1 MKNLAITLA
10 LLSAALSPAAV
21 TAAYAAG
28 TLPVSA
34 ASAAPSAPAVRL
46 AAAAIGNAPAVPPA
60 AFSAGSSA
68 AQNPRGMTAPA
79 PEQNLL
85 DDKIYFFAHAMC
97 IACKDAFVY
106 LDANHR
112 DLNIPITDMKFHHNL
127 ELYKQCVK
135 KFNIP
140 NSDLRLPLICMGNHY
155 IMGWEPED
163 GARFEEYLQ
172 KFRQET
178 AAAGHAA
185 ISAAVD
191 EAVPDPAPELKEP
204 LAVPAPAAFPAPA
217 ASAPA
222 AAPAAAAPAAAAGE
236 ASGGIAASLEALKG
250 SEPIEPTA
258 IVRDE

>member
-1 MKNLAITLA
+1 MKNFALTLA
-10 LLSAALSPAAV
+10 LLSAAVLSPAA
-21 TAAYAAG
+21 TPSPAHAADTLPAPAALSPAHAAG
-28 TLPVSA
+28 TLPI
-34 ASAAPSAPAVRL
+34 ASAPD
-46 AAAAIGNAPAVPPA
+46 APAVPPA

-68 AQNPRGMTAPA
+68 AQTPRGMTAPA

-191 EAVPDPAPELKEP
+191 EAVPGPAPELKEP

-222 AAPAAAAPAAAAGE
+222 AAPTAAAE
-236 ASGGIAASLEALKG
+236 ETSGGIAASLEALKG

>member
-1 MKNLAITLA
+1 MKNFALTLA
-10 LLSAALSPAAV
+10 LLSAAVLSPAA
-21 TAAYAAG
+21 TPSPAHAADTLPAPAALSPAHAAG
-28 TLPVSA
+28 TLPI
-34 ASAAPSAPAVRL
+34 ASAPDA
-46 AAAAIGNAPAVPPA
+46 PA

-191 EAVPDPAPELKEP
+191 EAVPGPAPELKEP

-222 AAPAAAAPAAAAGE
+222 AAPTAAAE
-236 ASGGIAASLEALKG
+236 ETSGGIAASLEALKG

>member
-1 MKNLAITLA
+1 MKNFALTLA
-10 LLSAALSPAAV
+10 LLSAAVLSPAA
-21 TAAYAAG
+21 TPSPAHAADTLPAPAALSPAHAAG
-28 TLPVSA
+28 TLPI
-34 ASAAPSAPAVRL
+34 ASAPD
-46 AAAAIGNAPAVPPA
+46 APAVPPA

-185 ISAAVD
+185 ISAGRGRSRSRPCSGIKGTACRSRSRSFPCPCCFRPGRR
-191 EAVPDPAPELKEP
+191 PDCC
-204 LAVPAPAAFPAPA
+204 
-217 ASAPA
+217 
-222 AAPAAAAPAAAAGE
+222 G
-236 ASGGIAASLEALKG
+236 
-250 SEPIEPTA
+250 
-258 IVRDE
+258 

>member
-1 MKNLAITLA
+1 MKNFALTLA
-10 LLSAALSPAAV
+10 LLSAAVLSPAA
-21 TAAYAAG
+21 TPSPAHAADTLPAPAALSPAHAAG
-28 TLPVSA
+28 TLPI
-34 ASAAPSAPAVRL
+34 ASAPD
-46 AAAAIGNAPAVPPA
+46 APAVPPA

-85 DDKIYFFAHAMC
+85 DDKIYFF
-97 IACKDAFVY
+97 ACKDAFVY

-191 EAVPDPAPELKEP
+191 EAVPGPAPELKEP

-222 AAPAAAAPAAAAGE
+222 AAPTAAAE
-236 ASGGIAASLEALKG
+236 ETSGGIAASLEALKG

>member
-1 MKNLAITLA
+1 MKNFALTLA
-10 LLSAALSPAAV
+10 LLSAAVLSPAA
-21 TAAYAAG
+21 TPSPAHAAG
-28 TLPVSA
+28 TLP
-34 ASAAPSAPAVRL
+34 APAAL
-46 AAAAIGNAPAVPPA
+46 SPAHAADTLPAPAVPPA

-191 EAVPDPAPELKEP
+191 EAVPGPAPELKEP

-222 AAPAAAAPAAAAGE
+222 AAPTAAAE
-236 ASGGIAASLEALKG
+236 ETSGGIAASLEALKG

>member
-1 MKNLAITLA
+1 MKNFALTLA
-10 LLSAALSPAAV
+10 LLSAAVLSPAA
-21 TAAYAAG
+21 TPSPAHAADTLPAPAALSPAHAAG
-28 TLPVSA
+28 TLPI
-34 ASAAPSAPAVRL
+34 ASAPD
-46 AAAAIGNAPAVPPA
+46 APAVPPA

-178 AAAGHAA
+178 AAGHAA

-191 EAVPDPAPELKEP
+191 EAVPGPTPELKEP

-222 AAPAAAAPAAAAGE
+222 AAPTAAAE
-236 ASGGIAASLEALKG
+236 ETSGGIAASLEALKG

>member
-1 MKNLAITLA
+1 MKNFALAFV
-10 LLSAALSPAAV
+10 LLSTAIFSPAVAH
-21 TAAYAAG
+21 AAG
-28 TLPVSA
+28 LSSDTVPARPNA
-34 ASAAPSAPAVRL
+34 ASATQ
-46 AAAAIGNAPAVPPA
+46 AAAPIAPGIQPA
-60 AFSAGSSA
+60 AFSATSSA

-85 DDKIYFFAHAMC
+85 DDKIYFFAHSMC
-97 IACKDAFVY
+97 IACKDAFIY
-106 LDANHR
+106 LDTNHH

-155 IMGWEPED
+155 IMGWKPED

-172 KFRQET
+172 KFQQET
-178 AAAGHAA
+178 TAAGHAA

-191 EAVPDPAPELKEP
+191 GAVPGPAPELKEP

-222 AAPAAAAPAAAAGE
+222 AAPTAAAE
-236 ASGGIAASLEALKG
+236 ETSGGIAASLEALKG

>member
-28 TLPVSA
+28 TLP
-34 ASAAPSAPAVRL
+34 AS
-46 AAAAIGNAPAVPPA
+46 A

-79 PEQNLL
+79 PEQDLL

-191 EAVPDPAPELKEP
+191 EAVPGPAPELKEP

-217 ASAPA
+217 ATP
-222 AAPAAAAPAAAAGE
+222 AAAPAAAAGE